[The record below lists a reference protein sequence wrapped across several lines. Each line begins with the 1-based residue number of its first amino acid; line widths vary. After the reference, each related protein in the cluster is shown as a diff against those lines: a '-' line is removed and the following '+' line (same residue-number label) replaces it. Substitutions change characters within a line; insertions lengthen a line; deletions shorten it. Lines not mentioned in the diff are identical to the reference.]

1 MNNKVYEIVD
11 TPEKLEEKIASVKAA
26 QKIFATYTQEQVDK
40 IFLAAASAANKAA
53 IINFFKYSLDIIISP
68 LFINKFLFPS
78 YIAFEYKK
86 RINFRQK
93 YKTRLS
99 KGTEN
104 TNILLPDPV

>member
-1 MNNKVYEIVD
+1 MSREYLKKLIMAALFAALACVATMIIKVP
-11 TPEKLEEKIASVKAA
+11 THRAA
-26 QKIFATYTQEQVDK
+26 TVAM
-40 IFLAAASAANKAA
+40 S

-78 YIAFEYKK
+78 YIAFDYEK

-99 KGTEN
+99 KETEN